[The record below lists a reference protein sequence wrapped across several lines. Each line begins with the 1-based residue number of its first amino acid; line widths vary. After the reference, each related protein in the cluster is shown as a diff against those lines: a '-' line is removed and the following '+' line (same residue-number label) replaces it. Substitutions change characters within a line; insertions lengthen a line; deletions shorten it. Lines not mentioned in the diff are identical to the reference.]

1 MKGSGMFDLNGK
13 VAVVTGGNGGIG
25 LGFARGLAKA
35 GAAVA
40 VWGRNAHKNAEAVAE
55 LGSLGAE
62 AFACGCDVSSE
73 DEVESAFAATLDRF
87 GHVDS
92 VFANAGV
99 GSRGT
104 RFSEMTLDEWRDI
117 FRVNSE
123 GVFLTLRTAIRHMTE
138 RGQGGSLVIT
148 ASISSVMGM
157 PRGEHYAATKAGA
170 IAIARGL
177 AVEFG
182 KAGIRANAVVPGWVE
197 TEMTSDL
204 FSTRGFS
211 ERVLTRIPVKRWGDP
226 SDFEGIAVYLAS
238 DASRWHTGD
247 AITID
252 GGYVVF

>member
-1 MKGSGMFDLNGK
+1 MFDLTGK
-13 VAVVTGGNGGIG
+13 VAIVTGGNGGIG

-40 VWGRNAHKNAEAVAE
+40 VWGRNVAKNADAVAE
-55 LGSLGAE
+55 LTELGAE
-62 AFACGCDVSSE
+62 VVALACDVSSE
-73 DEVESAFAATLDRF
+73 ESVEAAFAGTVERF
-87 GHVDS
+87 GHVDA

-99 GSRGT
+99 GARGT
-104 RFSEMTLDEWRDI
+104 RFTEMDLEEWRDI

-123 GVFLTLRTAIRHMTE
+123 GVFLTMRAAARHMVE

-148 ASISSVMGM
+148 ASIASIMGM

-170 IAIARGL
+170 VAIARGL
-177 AVEFG
+177 AVEYG
-182 KAGIRANAVVPGWVE
+182 KAGIRANAVLPGWIE
-197 TEMTSDL
+197 TDMTAEL
-204 FSTRGFS
+204 FSTPAFS
-211 ERVLTRIPVKRWGDP
+211 ERVLSRVPAGRWGDP

-252 GGYVVF
+252 GGYVIF

>member
-1 MKGSGMFDLNGK
+1 MFDLNGK

-40 VWGRNAHKNAEAVAE
+40 VWGRNPRKNAEAVTE
-55 LGSLGAE
+55 LEELGAE
-62 AFACGCDVSSE
+62 VLACECDVSSE
-73 DEVESAFAATLDRF
+73 DQVESAFTATLGRF

-92 VFANAGV
+92 VFANAGI

-104 RFSEMTLDEWRDI
+104 RFSEMTLEEWRDI

-123 GVFLTLRTAIRHMTE
+123 GVFLTMRAAVRHMTE
-138 RGQGGSLVIT
+138 RGEGGSLVVT

-157 PRGEHYAATKAGA
+157 PRGEHYAATKSGA
-170 IAIARGL
+170 IAIAKGL
-177 AVEFG
+177 AVEYG
-182 KAGIRANAVVPGWVE
+182 RAGIRANAVVPGWIE

-204 FSTRGFS
+204 FSTSGFT
-211 ERVLTRIPVKRWGDP
+211 ERVLTRIPAQRWGNP